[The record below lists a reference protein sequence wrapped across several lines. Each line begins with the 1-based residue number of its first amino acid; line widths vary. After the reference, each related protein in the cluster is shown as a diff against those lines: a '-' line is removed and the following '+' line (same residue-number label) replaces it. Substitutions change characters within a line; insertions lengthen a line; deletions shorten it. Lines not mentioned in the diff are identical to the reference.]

1 MNERPRSFHP
11 WADLALLGI
20 GINLVALLV
29 SPLIRP
35 DLNPWRDS
43 LSYYAVGP
51 SSWLQSVAFVA
62 MGAATIALG
71 LGLKRSPVQP
81 RWRSLSSAM
90 LVVSGV
96 CSVGLFV
103 FPMGAPG
110 PRTFIGDLH
119 QTAGTIGGVAQ
130 LIAALAFAVAVRHS
144 RHWSSL
150 LTPAVV
156 ALLLAATGALLTQI
170 AIWHPDRGIPMG
182 ATMRLVVIP
191 LILFWGAV
199 AIKLRE
205 HAPMPL
211 SRSGGAK

>member
-1 MNERPRSFHP
+1 MEARWRFINP

-20 GINLVALLV
+20 AINLIALLV
-29 SPLIRP
+29 SPLVRP

-51 SSWLQSVAFVA
+51 SSWLQSVAFGA
-62 MGAATIALG
+62 MGVALAALG
-71 LGLKRSPVQP
+71 LGLKRVPVAP
-81 RWRSLSSAM
+81 RWRTLCRAM

-130 LIAALAFAVAVRHS
+130 LIAAFAFAVAVRHS
-144 RHWSSL
+144 RQWS
-150 LTPAVV
+150 TFFIPAIV

-170 AIWHPDRGIPMG
+170 AIWYPDLGIPMG
-182 ATMRLVVIP
+182 ATMRLVVVP
-191 LILFWGAV
+191 LVLFWGAV
-199 AIKLRE
+199 AIRLRNRS
-205 HAPMPL
+205 PMPVN
-211 SRSGGAK
+211 RSGDAK